1 VRGGYEDPKSGQLY
15 LIEANKVRKY
25 RGGTSNNTLTFKS
38 KKYETPSPV
47 SMAWVSVHADAY
59 PVTIKVFGDGALIAH
74 YTLSESAGV
83 YTQATT
89 TPSGISNGTLREP
102 VMRLPAV
109 VASQWEVEVSGAVT
123 INEVCLAQ
131 SIDEIRSA

>member
-1 VRGGYEDPKSGQLY
+1 MYKRQ
-15 LIEANKVRKY
+15 
-25 RGGTSNNTLTFKS
+25 
-38 KKYETPSPV
+38 
-47 SMAWVSVHADAY
+47 
-59 PVTIKVFGDGALIAH
+59 LIAH